1 MVSVMK
7 INGMF
12 LIKLFY
18 KMFYNIIEMKKEP
31 IMCLNDDKSLITDG
45 FFILSVYPPSLCF
58 LFLQCRYLFLSYS
71 CLHIVLSLLM
81 QTIFNTCFVY
91 YWGLLTEYKEIQGSK
106 SYDRVG
112 GGSYSSTSFSHKLVP
127 IYILH
132 ELGNQR
138 CPSYSIVTPA
148 VYPRFVLNDYLAI
161 FPFKS
166 T

>member
-91 YWGLLTEYKEIQGSK
+91 YWGLLAEYKEIQGSK

-112 GGSYSSTSFSHKLVP
+112 GGPTVLLHFP
-127 IYILH
+127 INL
-132 ELGNQR
+132 
-138 CPSYSIVTPA
+138 CPSIFYTSLGTNVAQVTP
-148 VYPRFVLNDYLAI
+148 
-161 FPFKS
+161 
-166 T
+166 